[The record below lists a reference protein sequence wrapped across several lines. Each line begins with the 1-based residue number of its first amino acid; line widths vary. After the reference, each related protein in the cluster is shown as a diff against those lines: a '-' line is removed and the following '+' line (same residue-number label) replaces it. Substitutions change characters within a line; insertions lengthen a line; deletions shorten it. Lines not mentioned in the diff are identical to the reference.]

1 MTRLEKYLEK
11 NCVTVSCAQSTK
23 SRYYRIGSAIIRYS
37 DHVSI
42 DYSSFDVQIIKPVGS
57 FSCLYMFG
65 IRGNSRFSL
74 MNAKQIIDYLPYA
87 SMAAELTH
95 GNPNDLVEVPVKEK
109 LEEPKE
115 DKLIDSK
122 LLDNN
127 RYTMIVYRFR
137 KPWTEPE
144 IKKLPEMIAREFGV
158 GTGINDKFKKFLR
171 KTSLQYQ
178 EVLNIYK
185 LIVID
190 NKSKVTSENLEIAY
204 NMIKSM
210 LPEK

>member
-1 MTRLEKYLEK
+1 MTRLENYLEK

-42 DYSSFDVQIIKPVGS
+42 DYSSFDVQIIKPVGNS
-57 FSCLYMFG
+57 SCLYMFG

-74 MNAKQIIDYLPYA
+74 MNSKQIIDYLPYV
-87 SMAAELTH
+87 SMTAELTH

-115 DKLIDSK
+115 DKLIKSK
-122 LLDNN
+122 LLNN
-127 RYTMIVYRFR
+127 NKYAMIVYRLR

-144 IKKLPEMIAREFGV
+144 ISKLPLMMTYEFGV

-178 EVLNIYK
+178 ELLNIYK

-204 NMIKSM
+204 NMVKSM

>member
-1 MTRLEKYLEK
+1 MTRLENYLEK

-74 MNAKQIIDYLPYA
+74 MNAKQIIDYLPYV
-87 SMAAELTH
+87 SMTAELTH

-115 DKLIDSK
+115 DKLTESK

-127 RYTMIVYRFR
+127 KYAMIVYRLS
-137 KPWTEPE
+137 KPWTETE
-144 IKKLPEMIAREFGV
+144 ISKLPLMMAYEFGI
-158 GTGINDKFKKFLR
+158 GKGINDKFKKFLR
-171 KTSLQYQ
+171 RTSLRYQ
-178 EVLNIYK
+178 EVLNVYK

-190 NKSKVTSENLEIAY
+190 NKSKVTSENLKIAY
-204 NMIKSM
+204 NMVKSM

>member
-1 MTRLEKYLEK
+1 MTRLESYLEK

-65 IRGNSRFSL
+65 VRGNSRFSL
-74 MNAKQIIDYLPYA
+74 MNARQIIDYLPYA
-87 SMAAELTH
+87 SMTAELAH
-95 GNPNDLVEVPVKEK
+95 GNPNDLVEMPVKEK
-109 LEEPKE
+109 LEVSKK
-115 DKLIDSK
+115 DNLIESK
-122 LLDNN
+122 LLNN
-127 RYTMIVYRFR
+127 NKYAMIVYRPR

-144 IKKLPEMIAREFGV
+144 INNLPAMMTYEFNRGS
-158 GTGINDKFKKFLR
+158 GINGEFRKFLR
-171 KTSLQYQ
+171 KTSLHYQ
-178 EVLNIYK
+178 EFINIYK

-190 NKSKVTSENLEIAY
+190 NKSKVTSENLEIAH

>member
-1 MTRLEKYLEK
+1 MTRLENYLEK

-42 DYSSFDVQIIKPVGS
+42 DYSSFDVQIIKPVGGS
-57 FSCLYMFG
+57 SCLYMFG
-65 IRGNSRFSL
+65 IRGNSRFGL
-74 MNAKQIIDYLPYA
+74 MNAKQIIDYLPYV
-87 SMAAELTH
+87 SMTAELTH
-95 GNPNDLVEVPVKEK
+95 GNPNDLVEMPVKEK

-115 DKLIDSK
+115 NKLIESK
-122 LLDNN
+122 LLNN
-127 RYTMIVYRFR
+127 NKYAMIVYRLR
-137 KPWTEPE
+137 KPWTEAE
-144 IKKLPEMIAREFGV
+144 ISKLSLMMSYEFGV

-204 NMIKSM
+204 NMVKSM

>member
-1 MTRLEKYLEK
+1 MTRLERYLEK

-65 IRGNSRFSL
+65 VRGNSRFSL

-87 SMAAELTH
+87 SITAELTH
-95 GNPNDLVEVPVKEK
+95 GNPNDLVEAPVKEK
-109 LEEPKE
+109 LEEPKKN
-115 DKLIDSK
+115 KLTESK
-122 LLDNN
+122 LLNN
-127 RYTMIVYRFR
+127 NKYSMIVYRFR
-137 KPWTEPE
+137 KPWIEPE
-144 IKKLPEMIAREFGV
+144 ISKLPEMMTHEFGV
-158 GTGINDKFKKFLR
+158 GTGINDAFKKFLR
-171 KTSLQYQ
+171 KTPLQYQ
-178 EVLNIYK
+178 ELLNIYK

-190 NKSKVTSENLEIAY
+190 NKSKVTTENLEIAY
-204 NMIKSM
+204 NMVKSI

>member
-1 MTRLEKYLEK
+1 MTRLENYLEK

-74 MNAKQIIDYLPYA
+74 MNAKQIIDYLPYV
-87 SMAAELTH
+87 SMTAELTH

-115 DKLIDSK
+115 NKLIESK
-122 LLDNN
+122 LLNN
-127 RYTMIVYRFR
+127 NKYAMIVYRLR
-137 KPWTEPE
+137 KSWTEAE
-144 IKKLPEMIAREFGV
+144 ISKLPLMMVYEFGV

-171 KTSLQYQ
+171 KTPLQYQ
-178 EVLNIYK
+178 ELINIYK
-185 LIVID
+185 LIVVD
-190 NKSKVTSENLEIAY
+190 NKSKITSENLEIAY
-204 NMIKSM
+204 NMVKSM

>member
-1 MTRLEKYLEK
+1 MTRLENYLEK
-11 NCVTVSCAQSTK
+11 NCVSVSCAQSTK

-74 MNAKQIIDYLPYA
+74 MNAKQIIDYLPYV
-87 SMAAELTH
+87 SMTAELTH

-115 DKLIDSK
+115 DKLIESK
-122 LLDNN
+122 LLNN
-127 RYTMIVYRFR
+127 NKYTMIVYRLR

-144 IKKLPEMIAREFGV
+144 ISKLPLMMTYEFGV

-171 KTSLQYQ
+171 KTSLRYQ
-178 EVLNIYK
+178 ELLNIYK

-204 NMIKSM
+204 NIVKSM

>member
-11 NCVTVSCAQSTK
+11 NCVSVTCAQSTK

-42 DYSSFDVQIIKPVGS
+42 DYSSFDVQVIKPVGS

-65 IRGNSRFSL
+65 VRGNSRFSL
-74 MNAKQIIDYLPYA
+74 MNAKQIIDYLPYV
-87 SMAAELTH
+87 SMTAELTH

-109 LEEPKE
+109 LEPKE
-115 DKLIDSK
+115 NKLIDSK
-122 LLDNN
+122 LINN
-127 RYTMIVYRFR
+127 NKYTMIVYRLR

-144 IKKLPEMIAREFGV
+144 ISKLPAMMVYEFGV

-171 KTSLQYQ
+171 KTPLHYQ
-178 EVLNIYK
+178 ELINIYK
-185 LIVID
+185 LIIID

-204 NMIKSM
+204 NMVKSM

>member
-1 MTRLEKYLEK
+1 MTRLESYLEK

-57 FSCLYMFG
+57 SSGLYMFG
-65 IRGNSRFSL
+65 VRGNSRFSL

-87 SMAAELTH
+87 SMTAELTH
-95 GNPNDLVEVPVKEK
+95 GNPNDLVEAPVKEK
-109 LEEPKE
+109 LEVSKK
-115 DKLIDSK
+115 DTLIESK
-122 LLDNN
+122 LLNN
-127 RYTMIVYRFR
+127 NKYAMVVYRLR

-144 IKKLPEMIAREFGV
+144 INKLPEMMTHEFSV
-158 GTGINDKFKKFLR
+158 NSGINDKFKKFLR
-171 KTSLQYQ
+171 KTPLQYQ
-178 EVLNIYK
+178 EVINIYK
-185 LIVID
+185 LIVVD

>member
-1 MTRLEKYLEK
+1 MTRLENYLEK
-11 NCVTVSCAQSTK
+11 NCVSVSCAQSTK

-37 DHVSI
+37 DHISI

-74 MNAKQIIDYLPYA
+74 MNAKQIINYLPYV
-87 SMAAELTH
+87 SMTAELTH
-95 GNPNDLVEVPVKEK
+95 GNPNDLIEVPVKEK

-115 DKLIDSK
+115 DKLIESK
-122 LLDNN
+122 LVNN
-127 RYTMIVYRFR
+127 NKYTMIVYRLR

-144 IKKLPEMIAREFGV
+144 INRLPLMMTYEFGV

-204 NMIKSM
+204 NMVKSM